1 MTYPIFASG
10 DVLNAS
16 DMNGVG
22 LWLIKQQTIGNGVA
36 SVVVPD
42 AFSSQYDN
50 YKIIVNGGVGSATQ
64 AIRLQLTGSATGYY
78 GANIVATYAA
88 GTVTGNP
95 INNAASWS
103 FAGVSTTDQ
112 NLVDCDILSP
122 FLAKPTGISGGYMNA
137 STTGNGG
144 TINGYHASLFQA
156 TGFTLSVAGT
166 MTGGVIFVY
175 GYRY

>member
-1 MTYPIFASG
+1 MTYPVFASG

-16 DMNGVG
+16 DMNSVG
-22 LWLIKQQTIGNGVA
+22 LWLIKQQTIGNGVS

-42 AFSSQYDN
+42 VFSSKYDN

-64 AIRLQLTGSATGYY
+64 AIRLQLTGSSAGYY
-78 GANIVATYAA
+78 GAHIVATYSTGA
-88 GTVTGNP
+88 VTGNP
-95 INNAASWS
+95 ISAASSWS
-103 FAGVSTTDQ
+103 FAGVSTPDQ
-112 NLVDCDILSP
+112 NFVDCDILSP
-122 FLAKPTGISGGYMNA
+122 YLAKPAGITGAYINA

-144 TINGYHASLFQA
+144 TINGYHASLYQA
-156 TGFTLSVAGT
+156 TGFTLSVTGT

>member
-1 MTYPIFASG
+1 MTYPTFNNG
-10 DVLNAS
+10 DVLPAS
-16 DMNGVG
+16 DLNAIG
-22 LWLIKQQTIGNGVA
+22 LWLVKQQTIGNGVA
-36 SVVVPD
+36 SVVVPN

-64 AIRLQLTGSATGYY
+64 AIRLQLTGSAAGYY
-78 GANIVATYAA
+78 GANIVATYATGA
-88 GTVTGNP
+88 VTGNP
-95 INNAASWS
+95 INAAASWS
-103 FAGVSTTDQ
+103 FAGVSTPDQ
-112 NLVDCDILSP
+112 NFVDCDILSP
-122 FLAKPTGISGGYMNA
+122 WLPKPAGISGGYMNA

-156 TGFTLSVAGT
+156 TGFTLSVTGT